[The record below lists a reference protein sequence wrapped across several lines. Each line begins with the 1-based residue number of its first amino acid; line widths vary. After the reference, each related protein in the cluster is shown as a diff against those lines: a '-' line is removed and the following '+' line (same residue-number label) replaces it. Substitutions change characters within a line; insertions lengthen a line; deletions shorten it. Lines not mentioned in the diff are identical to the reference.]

1 MIHYLFRSRY
11 RFAIL
16 GICSA
21 LAGLWYAWYRTDQI
35 MSISPLLYASFLVI
49 MNLFLAYYAS
59 TRHTIITRYLF
70 LFSYAIIVLVTYNLV
85 ILVRGITL

>member
-1 MIHYLFRSRY
+1 M
-11 RFAIL
+11 
-16 GICSA
+16 
-21 LAGLWYAWYRTDQI
+21 
-35 MSISPLLYASFLVI
+35 LYASFLVI